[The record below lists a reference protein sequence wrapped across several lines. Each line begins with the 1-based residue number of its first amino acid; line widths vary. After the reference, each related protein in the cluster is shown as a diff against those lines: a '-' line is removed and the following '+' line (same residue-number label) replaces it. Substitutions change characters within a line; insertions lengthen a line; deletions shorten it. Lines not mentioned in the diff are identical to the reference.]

1 MSVVR
6 ETVPVR
12 SGTTTD
18 WASGP
23 VLGVGEIGV
32 DTTKGIF
39 KIGDGV
45 TAFASLATSG
55 GGYIKAK
62 GRATLVAGTKATAVA
77 GVVAG
82 DEVIVT
88 VRAIGTVA
96 APKAMIG
103 IASTDTVTITSA
115 DNTDTSVVSY
125 VVFAS

>member
-1 MSVVR
+1 MSVVSER
-6 ETVPVR
+6 ANIR

-23 VLGVGEIGV
+23 VLGDGELGI
-32 DTTKGIF
+32 DTTKKIL
-39 KIGDGV
+39 KIGDG
-45 TAFASLATSG
+45 TTSFASLGASG

-62 GRATLVAGTKATAVA
+62 GRATLVAGTKATAVP

-88 VRAIGTVA
+88 VRSLGTVA
-96 APKAMIG
+96 APKALIA
-103 IASTDTVTITSA
+103 IASADTVTITSS

-125 VVFAS
+125 VVLST